1 MARAGSQPK
10 RKSKQVTVLGDDLV
24 CRFYTLFNPEMN
36 TNFVLSIKFEL
47 KLNSDMKNL
56 MLIIAIMFAA
66 SGSNGQQIKP
76 SNSGYAPANGIKI
89 YYEIYGEGKPLV
101 LLHGA
106 FYTIEMNWGQL
117 IPELSKTRKVI
128 AIEMQGHGH
137 TPFSERK
144 LSITTL
150 ASDVEK
156 VMDYLKIDSAD
167 VAGYSMGGSVAYQFA
182 VQSPKRLRKLVII
195 SSTYK
200 TNGWLPIVN
209 GAFKDFKPE
218 FFDNTPIKA
227 AYDAVAPDTT
237 KWRNFLEQMFVFAK
251 EPFNVG
257 DSNIAKIAAPVL
269 IISGDNDGTD
279 KIELM
284 KTYKLLGGGVSADL
298 QPMPKSQLA
307 IVPSQGHVSLMM
319 QTTTILTYLNGF
331 LK

>member
-1 MARAGSQPK
+1 MKDLLKIRTTF
-10 RKSKQVTVLGDDLV
+10 KSI
-24 CRFYTLFNPEMN
+24 P
-36 TNFVLSIKFEL
+36 
-47 KLNSDMKNL
+47 
-56 MLIIAIMFAA
+56 IIAISIIF
-66 SGSNGQQIKP
+66 SIYQSNAQQMKP
-76 SNSGYAPANGIKI
+76 SNSGYAPVNGIKV
-89 YYEIYGEGKPLV
+89 YYEVYGKGQPII

-106 FYTIEMNWGQL
+106 FYTIDMNWSEL

-137 TPFSERK
+137 SPYSDRK
-144 LSITTL
+144 LSITGL
-150 ASDVEK
+150 ANDVEK

-200 TNGWLPIVN
+200 TDGWLPIVN

-218 FFDNTPIKA
+218 FFDNSPLQT
-227 AYDAVAPDTT
+227 AYDAVAPDKT
-237 KWRNFLEQMFVFAK
+237 KWRKFLEQMFVFAQ

-269 IISGDNDGTD
+269 IISGDNDGVD

-284 KTYKLLGGGVSADL
+284 KTYKLLGGGVAADME
-298 QPMPKSQLA
+298 PMPKSQLA
-307 IVPSQGHVSLMM
+307 IVPSQTHVGLMM
-319 QTTTILTYLNGF
+319 QTTTILEYLNNF

>member
-1 MARAGSQPK
+1 MKRVYKDFKVLNFAGIFA
-10 RKSKQVTVLGDDLV
+10 VL
-24 CRFYTLFNPEMN
+24 F
-36 TNFVLSIKFEL
+36 
-47 KLNSDMKNL
+47 
-56 MLIIAIMFAA
+56 FAA
-66 SGSNGQQIKP
+66 SQSIGQQSKP
-76 SNSGYAPANGIKI
+76 AESGYAPVNGIKV
-89 YYEIYGEGKPLV
+89 YYEVYGEGKPIL

-106 FYTIEMNWGQL
+106 FYSIEMNWGQL

-137 TPFSERK
+137 TLFSDRA

-150 ASDVEK
+150 ANDVEK

-167 VAGYSMGGSVAYQFA
+167 VAGFSMGGSVAYQFA

-200 TNGWLPIVN
+200 TDGWLPTVN
-209 GAFKDFKPE
+209 NAFKDFKPE

-227 AYDAVAPDTT
+227 AYDAVAPDKT
-237 KWRNFLEQMFVFAK
+237 KWTKFLKQMFAFA
-251 EPFNVG
+251 EVPFNVG

-269 IISGDNDGTD
+269 IISGDNDGLD

-298 QPMPKSQLA
+298 GPMPKSQLA
-307 IVPSQGHVSLMM
+307 IVPAQGHVSLMM
-319 QTTTILTYLNGF
+319 QTKTILGF
-331 LK
+331 LEGFLN

>member
-1 MARAGSQPK
+1 MRN
-10 RKSKQVTVLGDDLV
+10 
-24 CRFYTLFNPEMN
+24 LFKTTNP
-36 TNFVLSIKFEL
+36 LR
-47 KLNSDMKNL
+47 
-56 MLIIAIMFAA
+56 LILLIAICILLTV
-66 SGSNGQQIKP
+66 SQSIGQQLKP
-76 SNSGYAPANGIKI
+76 SSSGYAPANSIKV
-89 YYEIYGEGKPLV
+89 YYEVYGEGMPV
-101 LLHGA
+101 ILLHGA
-106 FYTIEMNWGQL
+106 FYTIDLNWSEL

-137 TPFSERK
+137 TPYSDRAM
-144 LSITTL
+144 SITTL

-167 VAGYSMGGSVAYQFA
+167 VTGYSMGGSVAYQFA

-200 TNGWLPIVN
+200 SDGWLPIVN

-218 FFDNTPIKA
+218 FFDDTPLKT
-227 AYDAVAPDTT
+227 AYDAVAPDKT
-237 KWRNFLEQMFVFAK
+237 KWRDFLKQMFVFAD

-257 DSNIAKIAAPVL
+257 DANIANITAPVL
-269 IISGDNDGTD
+269 IVSGDNDGLD
-279 KIELM
+279 KVELM
-284 KTYKLLGGGVSADL
+284 KTYALLGGGVTADL

-319 QTTTILTYLNGF
+319 ETTTILNYLNSF

>member
-1 MARAGSQPK
+1 MKRVFNGSNAFKAGSMI
-10 RKSKQVTVLGDDLV
+10 V
-24 CRFYTLFNPEMN
+24 
-36 TNFVLSIKFEL
+36 
-47 KLNSDMKNL
+47 
-56 MLIIAIMFAA
+56 MFFFMIFQ
-66 SGSNGQQIKP
+66 SNGQQVKP
-76 SNSGYAPANGIKI
+76 ASSGYAPVNGIKV
-89 YYEIYGEGKPLV
+89 YYEVYGKGRPII

-106 FYTIEMNWGQL
+106 FYTIEMNWAQL

-137 TPFSERK
+137 TPFSDRE

-156 VMDYLKIDSAD
+156 LMDYLKIDSAD
-167 VAGYSMGGSVAYQFA
+167 VAGFSMGGSVAYQFA

-200 TNGWLPIVN
+200 TSGWLPVVN
-209 GAFKDFKPE
+209 GGFKDFKPE
-218 FFDNTPIKA
+218 FFDNTPLKTG
-227 AYDAVAPDTT
+227 YDAVAPDKT
-237 KWRNFLEQMFVFAK
+237 KWRNFLMQMFAFADV
-251 EPFNVG
+251 PFNVG
-257 DSNIAKIAAPVL
+257 DSNIAKITAPVL

-279 KIELM
+279 KVELM
-284 KTYKLLGGGVSADL
+284 KTYQLLGGGVSADL

-319 QTTTILTYLNGF
+319 QTKTILGYLDGF

>member
-1 MARAGSQPK
+1 
-10 RKSKQVTVLGDDLV
+10 
-24 CRFYTLFNPEMN
+24 
-36 TNFVLSIKFEL
+36 
-47 KLNSDMKNL
+47 MKNL
-56 MLIIAIMFAA
+56 FNTHSPLRTILLIAIVFIA
-66 SGSNGQQIKP
+66 SSSSGQQVKP
-76 SNSGYAPANGIKI
+76 STSGYAPVNGIKV
-89 YYEIYGEGKPLV
+89 YYEVYGEGRPFV

-106 FYTIEMNWGQL
+106 FYTIQMNWAEL

-137 TPFSERK
+137 TPYSDRK

-156 VMDYLKIDSAD
+156 LMDYLKIDSAD
-167 VAGYSMGGSVAYQFA
+167 VAGFSMGGSIAYQFA

-218 FFDNTPIKA
+218 FFDNTPLHTG
-227 AYDAVAPDTT
+227 YDAAAPDKT
-237 KWRNFLEQMFVFAK
+237 KWRKFLEQMFVFAK

-257 DSNIAKIAAPVL
+257 DSNISKITAPVL

-279 KIELM
+279 KVELA
-284 KTYKLLGGGVSADL
+284 KTYQLLGGGISADMA
-298 QPMPKSQLA
+298 PMPKSQLA

-319 QTTTILTYLNGF
+319 ETTTILNYLNSF